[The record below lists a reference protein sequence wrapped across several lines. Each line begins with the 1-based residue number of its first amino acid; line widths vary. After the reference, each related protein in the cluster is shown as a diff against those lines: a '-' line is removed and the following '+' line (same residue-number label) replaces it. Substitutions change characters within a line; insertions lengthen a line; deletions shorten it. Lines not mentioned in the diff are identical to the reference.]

1 MKSRREFM
9 KVVAFVGVCL
19 FAAVATGGSRLSRPL
34 VVGIADMCSAT
45 NAISVQ
51 TTYAAAFARAGNT
64 PLVLPAETNRAV
76 VARMLASVDVLLL
89 CGGEDV
95 DPSRY
100 KTKTS
105 PRLEEV
111 NLRRDAWE
119 WLLLDEAVKRRLPVI
134 GICRG
139 CQLINVY
146 FGGTLWQD
154 LPSERPGEVVHRG
167 KGARH
172 DIQIV
177 AGSRLAN
184 CLGIDRPKVNTIH
197 HQAVRDLAPGFR
209 AVAVAPD
216 GVVEAI
222 ESDALP
228 VVGVQF
234 HPEKL
239 FILKGRDEF
248 RVLFADPLK
257 WARP

>member
-1 MKSRREFM
+1 MSRIRILTGRLL
-9 KVVAFVGVCL
+9 AICL
-19 FAAVATGGSRLSRPL
+19 VMLCLQALGAPV
-34 VVGIADMCSAT
+34 VVGIADMCMET
-45 NAISVQ
+45 NRVSILS
-51 TTYAAAFARAGNT
+51 TYADAFARAGNT
-64 PLVLPAETNRAV
+64 PLVLPAETNREV

-100 KTKTS
+100 KTKPS
-105 PRLEEV
+105 PRLGEV

-154 LPSERPGEVVHRG
+154 LPSERPGEVKHRG
-167 KGARH
+167 THLHGVR
-172 DIQIV
+172 IEG
-177 AGSRLAN
+177 GSRLARS
-184 CLGIDRPKVNTIH
+184 LGCEEMQVNTSH

-209 AVAVAPD
+209 AVAFAPD

-239 FILKGRDEF
+239 FVLKGRDEF

>member
-1 MKSRREFM
+1 M
-9 KVVAFVGVCL
+9 
-19 FAAVATGGSRLSRPL
+19 
-34 VVGIADMCSAT
+34 
-45 NAISVQ
+45 
-51 TTYAAAFARAGNT
+51 
-64 PLVLPAETNRAV
+64 
-76 VARMLASVDVLLL
+76 
-89 CGGEDV
+89 
-95 DPSRY
+95 
-100 KTKTS
+100 
-105 PRLEEV
+105 
-111 NLRRDAWE
+111 
-119 WLLLDEAVKRRLPVI
+119 
-134 GICRG
+134 
-139 CQLINVY
+139 
-146 FGGTLWQD
+146 
-154 LPSERPGEVVHRG
+154 HRG